1 MGQLSGLPKSFSP
14 SKLVFS
20 KATNLQFSVKL
31 QVAACSYKALQDAKK
46 KGLVTVCYS
55 LSIPDSAEWHQM
67 SLYYAL
73 LWYEAVALWNIFT
86 LIPSMRRIDPS
97 LFCLGT
103 GTAPPFSGW
112 ENPW

>member
-1 MGQLSGLPKSFSP
+1 MGQLSGVPKSFPP

-67 SLYYAL
+67 LLYYAL
-73 LWYEAVALWNIFT
+73 LWYEAVALVYGI
-86 LIPSMRRIDPS
+86 SS
-97 LFCLGT
+97 H
-103 GTAPPFSGW
+103 
-112 ENPW
+112 